1 MLIALTAF
9 LLYHFGSHTA
19 AVTPVLD
26 RTAALIQKDVADQAR
41 RKQALA
47 IVDRMKATIKA
58 CAAQRSQSVAS
69 LNDLLAKRTTP
80 ASQIEHAAQ
89 PLIGEDRATAE
100 RLLDLR
106 FELKSVLTPDEWAK
120 VLPPPVTERTR
131 TKKTA

>member
-106 FELKSVLTPDEWAK
+106 FELKSVLTSSEWAT
-120 VLPPPVTERTR
+120 VFPPPARP
-131 TKKTA
+131 

>member
-19 AVTPVLD
+19 AVTPPLD
-26 RTAALIQKDVADQAR
+26 QAAALIQKDVADETR

-47 IVDRMKATIKA
+47 IVDQMKATIKA
-58 CAAQRSQSVAS
+58 SAEQSSQSLDS

-100 RLLDLR
+100 NLLDLR
-106 FELKSVLTPDEWAK
+106 FQLKSVLTPGEWAK
-120 VLPPPVTERTR
+120 VFPPAVTAPASA
-131 TKKTA
+131 KKSA